1 MDRRYVLK
9 EYIKLLTQNNK
20 DIEPYYNLL
29 GDISLYDTIYET
41 EMFIARLLNIRE
53 DIKDYV
59 IDEWAIEHIVL
70 DENNNPIETLDEL
83 VDFIL
88 KLEEEDK

>member
-20 DIEPYYNLL
+20 DILPYYNLL

-59 IDEWAIEHIVL
+59 IDEWVIEHIVL

-88 KLEEEDK
+88 RLEEENK

>member
-88 KLEEEDK
+88 RLEEEDK

>member
-1 MDRRYVLK
+1 MDRRYLLK

-88 KLEEEDK
+88 RLEEEDK

>member
-1 MDRRYVLK
+1 MDRRYILK

-88 KLEEEDK
+88 RLEEEDK